1 MPKISLTPEAL
12 QKEMHAFSEKL
23 RNANKNFEHAANLT
37 PGCSERERVFSIGNV
52 GLYHYKPLAKNTNT
66 TPLLLVYALVN
77 RAEMAD
83 LQKDRSLIRSL
94 LEQGLDIYLI
104 DWDYPTGA
112 DRLRSL
118 DDYINRYIAGCVDHL
133 RVSHDI
139 DAVNLLGICQGGTMS
154 CCYSALNPDKVRNLI
169 TTVTP
174 IDFHTRNDM
183 LSHIFRQVD
192 VDALIDS
199 DGNLSGD
206 LLNLI
211 FLSLKPFRLA
221 QQKYVELINGSDDPA
236 TVEMFMRME
245 HWIFDSP
252 SLAGQAFRD
261 FAQQF
266 YQGNKLISG
275 DVEVGG
281 KKVNL
286 QDLTSPVLNIFGRD
300 DHLVPPAASKALGQY
315 IGSND
320 YTELEFPGGHIG
332 IYVSGR
338 AHKLVPPSIV
348 QWLNAR

>member
-1 MPKISLTPEAL
+1 MPKISLSPDAV
-12 QKEMHAFSEKL
+12 QREMKAFSEKL
-23 RNANKNFEHAANLT
+23 YNADKNLGRAATLT

-52 GLYHYKPLAKNTNT
+52 GLYHYKPLTAKSNA
-66 TPLLLVYALVN
+66 TPLLMVYALVN

-83 LQKDRSLIRSL
+83 LQPDRSLIRSL
-94 LEQGLDIYLI
+94 LEQGIDIYLI
-104 DWDYPTGA
+104 DWDYPNGA

-118 DDYINRYIAGCVDHL
+118 EDYINRYIGGCIDYLIGAH
-133 RVSHDI
+133 SI

-154 CCYSALNPDKVRNLI
+154 TCYSALYPEKVRNLI

-183 LSHIFRQVD
+183 LSHIFRHVD
-192 VDALIDS
+192 VEALVDG

-252 SLAGQAFRD
+252 SLAGQAFKD
-261 FAQQF
+261 FAKQF
-266 YQGNKLISG
+266 YQRNSLIAG

-281 KKVNL
+281 RKVNL
-286 QDLTSPVLNIFGRD
+286 KNLTSPVLNIFGRD
-300 DHLVPPAASKALGQY
+300 DHLVPPSASKALADYVGAD
-315 IGSND
+315 D

-348 QWLNAR
+348 EWLNAR